1 MSSRAASSTLLTLR
15 FVCAAKGRS
24 PTLAAEP
31 GFNPLFL
38 QLPGV
43 ALLHRKPGLTF
54 ARTFARVF
62 SATIRDLSAMT
73 MQLSPG
79 KGLKTNKRNSGI

>member
-54 ARTFARVF
+54 ARVF

-73 MQLSPG
+73 MQLSTG